1 MYTFPMAL
9 EPKKDLLY
17 VFLGLVALYIIWLF
31 TGGPERYLDSKPF
44 LKDGSYNKEPEQY
57 DR

>member
-1 MYTFPMAL
+1 MAL
-9 EPKKDLLY
+9 VPKKDLLY